1 MLLPLRE
8 VRLDATIMFSDECEI
23 DYENTETDD
32 ALRGCSVMTYAHEH
46 EVGAGPR
53 GPRGPRGPEP

>member
-1 MLLPLRE
+1 MDHSKGGE
-8 VRLDATIMFSDECEI
+8 VRLDATVMYSDQCEV

-46 EVGAGPR
+46 EVR
-53 GPRGPRGPEP
+53 GLVYRV